1 VVHHGIKVPGM
12 GGIFTLSTTE
22 MRRKENVFQNF
33 FLDVITSLDKMGYSY
48 MGLFGFD
55 GGLLQ
60 KTHEGWN
67 DASYVLL
74 DPLWAGGAHIEV
86 QCKLPQEAI
95 VQMAKD
101 CGLGKI
107 ERPEDKDNFY
117 AWSLPIDKTGG
128 LFITMSEMRRRE
140 SKIQHYLM
148 KLLTWLYNN
157 YCYEPVAQIFKDDI
171 LLRYNPSRPP
181 GSFIIIDLGFIE
193 FNTVTLEL
201 QGEITLAEV
210 NLLIGTLH
218 LPEPQPLIHKDTQV
232 GWRLITDIKR
242 WAISS
247 QIYSFDY
254 YYAPYDM
261 RWKGI
266 WLALVHR
273 LRELGW
279 VFKFCYSKGYTPGY
293 VFFKRAR

>member
-1 VVHHGIKVPGM
+1 
-12 GGIFTLSTTE
+12 
-22 MRRKENVFQNF
+22 
-33 FLDVITSLDKMGYSY
+33 
-48 MGLFGFD
+48 
-55 GGLLQ
+55 
-60 KTHEGWN
+60 
-67 DASYVLL
+67 
-74 DPLWAGGAHIEV
+74 
-86 QCKLPQEAI
+86 
-95 VQMAKD
+95 
-101 CGLGKI
+101 
-107 ERPEDKDNFY
+107 
-117 AWSLPIDKTGG
+117 
-128 LFITMSEMRRRE
+128 MSEMRRRE

-242 WAISS
+242 WAVSS
-247 QIYSFDY
+247 LHFQY
-254 YYAPYDM
+254 YYAPHDM

-279 VFKFCYSKGYTPGY
+279 VFKFCYTKGYTPGY
-293 VFFKRAR
+293 VFFKPAPM